1 MENAYIATIANT
13 TVQVEA
19 LETNTVTIGGNTFVK
34 LTASNY
40 DVESLT
46 GIKLVVDSENV
57 IYEVVNGV
65 PESTNYMLIDE

>member
-19 LETNTVTIGGNTFVK
+19 LETNTVTIGGSTFVK